1 MLSAIFTFIQIVLGA
16 FAGLILLLAV
26 YVVLRGLYEDLIK

>member
-1 MLSAIFTFIQIVLGA
+1 MLSSLFTFIQIVLGT
-16 FAGLILLLAV
+16 FSGLILLLAV